1 MKTTR
6 ESDINNELPFDIIA
20 EELDEKPG
28 TVWECHKRALNKL
41 EKILKQKGYTKDDFF
56 GSVKN
61 EH

>member
-28 TVWECHKRALNKL
+28 TVWECHRRALNKL
-41 EKILKQKGYTKDDFF
+41 EVILKRKGYKSTDFF
-56 GSVKN
+56 GD
-61 EH
+61 E